1 MQGDDQ
7 SERQA
12 EKMGNGQT
20 ERQAEKMGNGQTERQ
35 AEKRTK
41 LISRAAPP
49 AAGSQKFIALKYPF

>member
-1 MQGDDQ
+1 
-7 SERQA
+7 
-12 EKMGNGQT
+12 MGNGQT

-49 AAGSQKFIALKYPF
+49 AAGSQKWIWKKLAKSRKDKSH

>member
-1 MQGDDQ
+1 MGNEQT
-7 SERQA
+7 ERQA

-49 AAGSQKFIALKYPF
+49 AAGSQ

>member
-1 MQGDDQ
+1 MGNGQT
-7 SERQA
+7 ERQA
-12 EKMGNGQT
+12 GKMGNGRT

-49 AAGSQKFIALKYPF
+49 AAGNQ